1 MFIKDRGSSKTGRGG
16 SERNGNV
23 HHLPAKKKE
32 GKVHH
37 QLDSTRG
44 GLEEMGTKRRK
55 IISSI

>member
-1 MFIKDRGSSKTGRGG
+1 MEMFIIY
-16 SERNGNV
+16 
-23 HHLPAKKKE
+23 PQKKE

-55 IISSI
+55 IIGSI